1 MNGGINTY
9 LYARATPLV
18 LSDMLGLCP
27 DDPDKCQKLLDE
39 IQNLIDRQRVKRTD
53 PKGLAQRYKQLGRG
67 SLPADVRKGYEES
80 FINQQREL
88 RKKIDDYINEGC
100 GDPPSGVLEW
110 ANKEVPKLPVQVPD
124 SSQDIP
130 GDNQNNSL
138 DFGTLLWL
146 LLRFGRI
153 AW

>member
-1 MNGGINTY
+1 LNGGVNTY

-18 LSDMLGLCP
+18 LSDMLGLCL

-39 IQNLIDRQRVKRTD
+39 IQKLIDAQRVNPTN
-53 PKGLAQRYKQLGRG
+53 PKGLAQRYRQLGRA
-67 SLPADVRKGYEES
+67 SLPADVREGYKEQ
-80 FINQQREL
+80 FRNQQRQL
-88 RKKIDDYINEGC
+88 RNKIDEYINSGC

-110 ANKEVPKLPVQVPD
+110 ANKEVPTLPVQVPD
-124 SSQDIP
+124 DSIAP
-130 GDNQNNSL
+130 NDNQNIATDLGVWLS
-138 DFGTLLWL
+138 L